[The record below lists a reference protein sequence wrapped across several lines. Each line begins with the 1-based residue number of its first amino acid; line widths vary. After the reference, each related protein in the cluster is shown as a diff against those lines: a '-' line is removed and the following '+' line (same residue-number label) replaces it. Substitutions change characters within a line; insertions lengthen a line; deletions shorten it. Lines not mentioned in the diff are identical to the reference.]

1 MGGHKPD
8 GAMALGGITGHGF
21 GSSSSVVAP
30 MAGGGAG
37 AGTAAKGLI
46 VSPVTHGRRK
56 GNARLS
62 VSASTPD
69 LGPAAVAPPSALS
82 PHNEERAKLARE
94 GASILG
100 AVLPVGNAGRRK
112 SSAGSG
118 HIDFGAAPQHKP
130 VAGRRAQQ
138 K

>member
-1 MGGHKPD
+1 MLWGGPPVS
-8 GAMALGGITGHGF
+8 
-21 GSSSSVVAP
+21 GSRGQARP
-30 MAGGGAG
+30 GRQLLTLRDLAAG

-69 LGPAAVAPPSALS
+69 VGPAAVAPPSALS
-82 PHNEERAKLARE
+82 PYNEERAKLAQE
-94 GASILG
+94 GATILG
-100 AVLPVGNAGRRK
+100 AVLPVGAGRRK